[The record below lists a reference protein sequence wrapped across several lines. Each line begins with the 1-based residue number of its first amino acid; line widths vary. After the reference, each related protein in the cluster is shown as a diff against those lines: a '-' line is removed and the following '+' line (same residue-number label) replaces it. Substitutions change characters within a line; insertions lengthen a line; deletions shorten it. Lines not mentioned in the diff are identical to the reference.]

1 MTIYPIGWKL
11 RMNGSGNEQANL
23 RINQFFQKSIAT
35 PPDAI
40 PSLLFLAE
48 PIGTCDFRDD
58 FIGFA
63 VFSAFVDSTW
73 SV

>member
-1 MTIYPIGWKL
+1 
-11 RMNGSGNEQANL
+11 MNGSGSEQANL
-23 RINQFFQKSIAT
+23 RINQFFQKSMNL
-35 PPDAI
+35 PEGKVFNNI

-48 PIGTCDFRDD
+48 PNGTCDFRDD